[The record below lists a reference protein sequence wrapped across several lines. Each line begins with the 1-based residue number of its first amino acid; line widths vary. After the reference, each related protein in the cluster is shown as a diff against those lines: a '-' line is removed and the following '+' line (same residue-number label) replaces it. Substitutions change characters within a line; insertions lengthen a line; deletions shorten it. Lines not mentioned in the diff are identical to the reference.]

1 VENPDVDSKTAS
13 INDGMV
19 PLNKYGI
26 EPRIENTIHDNVT
39 DRYPSLLLN
48 LPVSA
53 FRETKYSKAEIAEV
67 ISDDQR
73 NGNGDSL

>member
-1 VENPDVDSKTAS
+1 VDSKTAS

-26 EPRIENTIHDNVT
+26 EPRTENTIQDNVT

-48 LPVSA
+48 LLVSA
-53 FRETKYSKAEIAEV
+53 FRERIYSNAEIAEV
-67 ISDDQR
+67 TKDDHR